1 MKRTLIALAAA
12 AGLGLSAGVA
22 SADPGGYAPPGP
34 GASMG
39 TFGPVGGPNTLL
51 GAGDLPPGRGPDM
64 YGLHPCIKRFFHIP
78 AGGGKHGGCGPG
90 GCGAGGYGGG
100 HNALANPGNW
110 GAGGYGMGGP
120 AYNAQG
126 YPPGAYGPYGPM
138 MQGTLVF
145 PHQPFARS
153 PRDFFMLDLNK

>member
-34 GASMG
+34 GASIG

-78 AGGGKHGGCGPG
+78 SGGGGKHGGCGPG
-90 GCGAGGYGGG
+90 GCGPGGYGF
-100 HNALANPGNW
+100 AS
-110 GAGGYGMGGP
+110 GYGMGGP
-120 AYNAQG
+120 AYN
-126 YPPGAYGPYGPM
+126 PYGPM

-145 PHQPFARS
+145 PHQPFTRS
-153 PRDFFMLDLNK
+153 PRDYFMLDLNK